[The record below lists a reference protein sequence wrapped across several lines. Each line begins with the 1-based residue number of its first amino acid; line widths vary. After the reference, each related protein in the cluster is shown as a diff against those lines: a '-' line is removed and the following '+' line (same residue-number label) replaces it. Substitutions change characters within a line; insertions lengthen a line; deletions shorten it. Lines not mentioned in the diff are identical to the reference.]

1 MSTYLSTA
9 THAVAVRARQAG
21 RMNEIMNE
29 GWNPAGRSRGTE
41 RALAAGLAVAGVAGV
56 LWLVAMVYVI
66 AAWALSG

>member
-1 MSTYLSTA
+1 
-9 THAVAVRARQAG
+9 
-21 RMNEIMNE
+21 MNEIMNE